1 MEVTFKLMFYGMY
14 NVKPCHSLPAL
25 PPHRKF
31 ETRPSSAATEPTL
44 QSAGN
49 SVPRSRISR
58 SSSRCATGPVT
69 TWAAAMPE
77 PATAG
82 TPMPGQHESPQQSS
96 PSTC

>member
-1 MEVTFKLMFYGMY
+1 MDGVLCSCACY
-14 NVKPCHSLPAL
+14 V
-25 PPHRKF
+25 
-31 ETRPSSAATEPTL
+31 
-44 QSAGN
+44 QSAGS
-49 SVPRSRISR
+49 SVPRPRISR

-96 PSTC
+96 PLTCIGVGRGRGQLTRAGDEG